1 VLEGAVILRAIP
13 LAISAVNTG
22 LSLFTGAQ
30 QNKAQQ
36 QDYRNQRSYQEATN
50 KFAQWQAQLNY
61 KFQNAN
67 SQQQYWQATL
77 QHNQQL
83 AYVHQLQN
91 YELAKQ
97 SVQADLVANTRA
109 AAGAEFVGNSEAMAA
124 QFQEAA
130 MQDLV
135 AQQQYHWRALQAR
148 SSVQAMDQ
156 QGQSVD
162 RLINNYAKQAGD
174 YDSIAAI
181 NRGLQNRQYTRQQAA
196 SIGRYLSEWNSQSF
210 YEPTSYIEPMA
221 PFVPLPAL
229 MMPSAP
235 SMTGAAPGGSAQW
248 VQAGTSLL
256 GGIGS
261 YMQSQQGMRQAAQAG
276 LGEAAGAY

>member
-1 VLEGAVILRAIP
+1 MILDPIS
-13 LAISAVNTG
+13 LGISAVSTG
-22 LSLFTGAQ
+22 LGLFGANAQ
-30 QNKAQQ
+30 AKAQQ
-36 QDYRNQRSYQEATN
+36 QEYKAQRSFQEATN
-50 KFAQWQAQLNY
+50 KFAKWQSDLNAR
-61 KFQNAN
+61 FQDAA

-91 YELAKQ
+91 FELAKQ
-97 SVQADLVANTRA
+97 ASQADLVASTRA

-130 MQDLV
+130 MQELV
-135 AQQQYHWRALQAR
+135 AQQQYHWRALQGRA
-148 SSVQAMDQ
+148 SVMAMDQ

-181 NRGLQNRQYTRQQAA
+181 NRKLQDKQYTRQQAA
-196 SIGRYLSEWNSQSF
+196 SVGRYLSQWNSQSF
-210 YEPTSYIEPMA
+210 YEPTRYIEPMA

-235 SMTGAAPGGSAQW
+235 STTGVAPSGGIGALGI
-248 VQAGTSLL
+248 GTALL
-256 GGIGS
+256 GGVNT
-261 YMQSQQGMRQAAQAG
+261 YMQSQQGAKRAAQAG
-276 LGEAAGAY
+276 LGDAAGSY

>member
-1 VLEGAVILRAIP
+1 MILNPIP
-13 LAISAVNTG
+13 LGISAVSTG
-22 LSLFTGAQ
+22 LGLFGANAQ
-30 QNKAQQ
+30 AKAQKQ
-36 QDYRNQRSYQEATN
+36 EYDAQRSYQQATN
-50 KFAQWQAQLNY
+50 KFAAWQSQLNY
-61 KFQNAN
+61 KFQNAE

-83 AYVHQLQN
+83 AYVHQLKN
-91 YELAKQ
+91 FELAKQ
-97 SVQADLVANTRA
+97 ISQADVVAGTRA
-109 AAGAEFVGNSEAMAA
+109 AAGAEFVGNSEAMSA

-130 MQDLV
+130 QQELV

-162 RLINNYAKQAGD
+162 RLIDSYAKQAGD

-181 NRGLQNRQYTRQQAA
+181 NRGLQDRQYSRQQAA
-196 SIGRYLSEWNSQSF
+196 SIGRYLSQWNSQSF
-210 YEPTSYIEPMA
+210 YEPTRYIEPMA

-235 SMTGAAPGGSAQW
+235 SMTGVAPSGGIGALGL
-248 VQAGTSLL
+248 GTALL
-256 GGIGS
+256 GGIGA
-261 YMQSQQGMRQAAQAG
+261 YQQSQQGMKRAALAG